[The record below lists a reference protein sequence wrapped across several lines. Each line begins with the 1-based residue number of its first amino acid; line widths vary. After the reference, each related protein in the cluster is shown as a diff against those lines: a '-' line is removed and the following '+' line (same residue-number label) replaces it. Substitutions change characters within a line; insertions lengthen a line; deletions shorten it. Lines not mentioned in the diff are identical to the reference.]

1 MNGIYAPTNSSK
13 FYYMKKFAEIIEDI
27 FITPLSLTYS
37 ILNTDWDNFFL
48 KYFDKDVVYDHLM
61 LY

>member
-1 MNGIYAPTNSSK
+1 MYAPTNSSK

-37 ILNTDWDNFFL
+37 ILNTDCDKFF
-48 KYFDKDVVYDHLM
+48 
-61 LY
+61 